1 MDAFEKRQDMNVEY
15 LKNVL
20 VKFLMSENKQVGM
33 SNVRRTAAC
42 ANDLLSAIFAFWKID
57 DGTNSC

>member
-42 ANDLLSAIFAFWKID
+42 ANDLLSAIFAF
-57 DGTNSC
+57 

>member
-20 VKFLMSENKQVGM
+20 VKFLMSENKQV
-33 SNVRRTAAC
+33 NVELFVGFLV
-42 ANDLLSAIFAFWKID
+42 DLY
-57 DGTNSC
+57 

>member
-20 VKFLMSENKQVGM
+20 VKFLMSENKQVKKKSQM
-33 SNVRRTAAC
+33 SVE
-42 ANDLLSAIFAFWKID
+42 L
-57 DGTNSC
+57 